1 MMTRAIHFPALF
13 EPIQLGPARARNRVM
28 RLATV
33 TNLVERGDVSDR
45 LLAHYRA
52 IARGGAGTLVTE
64 VFGVHASV
72 VRNTVRLFDPAS
84 VPGVKRLVDVVH
96 GEGALLIVQLNHGG
110 RQHQSRF
117 VPTLWAPSAIA
128 CPFSGGV
135 PHEMTRAEIAD
146 MIDGFVRSAAHA
158 REAGADGVEVHG
170 AQGHLIQEFV
180 SPFSNHR
187 TDEWGGSFEN
197 RLRFPREILRGV
209 RAAVG
214 PGVVVGYRLGVEEF
228 TPGGLTL
235 EDAERIADELTGER
249 LVDYLS
255 LSQGNFNSI
264 ERHLPDRHFP
274 PATSVEDHA
283 RVKARARGVPVVTC
297 GRIETPEL
305 AEAIVAGGKAD
316 LIGLCRPLIAD
327 PDWPAKAMSGR
338 RDEIRYCIACNQC
351 WGWVTE
357 GRPIA
362 CVANPT
368 AGRELELGALV
379 PAARARRVVV
389 AGGGP
394 AGLEAARVAAERGHR
409 VTILEQGDGLG
420 GKVRLSR
427 EVPHHEELG
436 RIADYLVHE
445 VERLGVTVRTG
456 VEATV
461 ETILAERP
469 DAVIVA
475 TGAVPVAPEVP
486 GDDSVAVSS
495 SAGAPLVGALSGEH
509 VVVMDEDGYY
519 WALAVMETVALQG
532 KTVTLVT
539 RFFEVLREL
548 PAVSRITALRALGQ
562 RGVRFRPHAYVDR
575 VEQGA
580 VVLRDYYSGSEE
592 RIADACAVIWVGPQ
606 TVNAALPEA
615 LRSAGVQDVE
625 VIGDAFAPRR
635 LANAISDGHLAGR
648 RV

>member
-1 MMTRAIHFPALF
+1 MDRAVHFPRLF
-13 EPIQLGPARARNRVM
+13 EPIRIGSARARNRVM

-33 TNLVERGDVSDR
+33 TNLAEGGGVSDC

-52 IARGGAGTLVTE
+52 IARGGAGDAGDE
-64 VFGVHASV
+64 VFTVHASNA
-72 VRNTVRLFDPAS
+72 RNAVRLFDPAS
-84 VPGVKRLVDVVH
+84 VPGVRRLVDTVH
-96 GEGALLIVQLNHGG
+96 GEGALLIAQLNHGG

-117 VPTLWAPSAIA
+117 VPTLWAPSALA
-128 CPFSGGV
+128 CPYSGGV
-135 PHEMTRAEIAD
+135 PHEMTRAEVAD
-146 MIDGFVRSAAHA
+146 VIDGFVRSAAHA
-158 REAGADGVEVHG
+158 QQAGADGVEVHG

-180 SPFSNHR
+180 SPFSNRR

-197 RLRFPREILRGV
+197 RLRFPFEILRRI
-209 RAAVG
+209 RAAAG
-214 PGVVVGYRLGVEEF
+214 AGFVVGYRLGVDEF
-228 TPGGLTL
+228 TPGGLTV
-235 EDAERIADELTGER
+235 EDAERIAGELTADG
-249 LVDYLS
+249 LIDYLS

-274 PATSVEDHA
+274 PATFVEAHA

-297 GRIETPEL
+297 GRIETPEQ
-305 AEAIVAGGKAD
+305 AEAVIAGGKAD
-316 LIGLCRPLIAD
+316 LVGLCRPLIAD
-327 PDWPAKAMSGR
+327 PEWPAKAMTGR

-362 CVANPT
+362 CVANAT
-368 AGRELELGALV
+368 AGRELELGPLA
-379 PAARARRVVV
+379 PAAPPRRVVV

-409 VTILEQGDGLG
+409 VTVLEQGDGLG
-420 GKVRLSR
+420 GKIRLSR
-427 EVPHHEELG
+427 EVPHHEEVG

-475 TGAVPVAPEVP
+475 TGAVPVAPDVP

-495 SAGAPLVGALSGEH
+495 SAGAPMVGALPGEH

-519 WALAVMETVALQG
+519 WALAVMETVVLQG

-562 RGVRFRPHAYVDR
+562 RGVRFRPHAFVDR

-580 VVLRDYYSGSEE
+580 VVLRDYYAGSEE

-606 TVNAALPEA
+606 TVNSGLPEA
-615 LRSAGVQDVE
+615 LRSAGVGDVE
-625 VIGDAFAPRR
+625 VVGDAFAPRR
-635 LANAISDGHLAGR
+635 LASAIADGHLAGR
-648 RV
+648 RI